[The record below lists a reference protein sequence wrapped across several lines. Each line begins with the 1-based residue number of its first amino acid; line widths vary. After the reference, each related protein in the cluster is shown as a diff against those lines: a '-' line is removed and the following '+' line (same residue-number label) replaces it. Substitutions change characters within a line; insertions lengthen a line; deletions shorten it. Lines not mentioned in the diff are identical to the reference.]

1 MLNGL
6 SDFLLCALPAYFL
19 FFFCC
24 SSFHQYLKLKT
35 ENSIRASADPA
46 AADGD
51 FTIVEDGRLAGRD
64 GTLGRIESNAR
75 AIFRNSFHGGGRGFV
90 LVADFH
96 EGANRGGRL
105 FARDPIHIFNF
116 KCRGTQR
123 VVFANNDAVLLW
135 IDGENVERFSGGE
148 TEALALANRKVVN
161 AVVSADYAATF
172 VDDFAFRILQ
182 RNSALL

>member
-35 ENSIRASADPA
+35 ENSIGASADPA
-46 AADGD
+46 AAEGD

-90 LVADFH
+90 LVADVDPVAH
-96 EGANRGGRL
+96 RGGRPFPGDPNDL
-105 FARDPIHIFNF
+105 LNFNILGPQRARAP
-116 KCRGTQR
+116 
-123 VVFANNDAVLLW
+123 
-135 IDGENVERFSGGE
+135 
-148 TEALALANRKVVN
+148 
-161 AVVSADYAATF
+161 
-172 VDDFAFRILQ
+172 
-182 RNSALL
+182 